1 MRQPTAC
8 RIQPVSVLTAS
19 PAVLQ
24 SSNSLI
30 VLDASVE
37 GAVPSPLAGY
47 AVNPFVGAR
56 WRHPCHHTVPQAAR
70 TPHKTVAGCFVE
82 NHARRPTQLVL
93 VRPPS
98 RDLTRHGC
106 RVSAYTEV
114 LAACPARVGGQGPCS
129 KPTASRARREHLT
142 RKSVSCLIENHT
154 HRPSRQ
160 VLARPPS
167 RDLTRHGF
175 RVRAYTEV
183 LAACPAMV
191 GGQGPRSQL
200 TNQPLYNTITPARAP
215 APAARRSPPAPA
227 CAPPRH

>member
-1 MRQPTAC
+1 M
-8 RIQPVSVLTAS
+8 AS
-19 PAVLQ
+19 PAALQ
-24 SSNSLI
+24 SSNPLI
-30 VLDASVE
+30 ALECISRRRRALTAR
-37 GAVPSPLAGY
+37 GTCRKPVP
-47 AVNPFVGAR
+47 GAR
-56 WRHPCHHTVPQAAR
+56 WRHPCRHTVPQAAR

-106 RVSAYTEV
+106 RVSAYRDV

-142 RKSVSCLIENHT
+142 RKSVGCLIENHT

-167 RDLTRHGF
+167 RDLTRHGC
-175 RVRAYTEV
+175 RVRAYRDV

-191 GGQGPRSQL
+191 GGQGPCSQAAEA
-200 TNQPLYNTITPARAP
+200 QWCCEQLYNAITPTRAP

-227 CAPPRH
+227 CAPPHH